1 MKWRMKLLAAY
12 VLATVSLLGL
22 FSVDAQEQKLGAGTA
37 PVTAT
42 PAPNPLP
49 GAKKSYPLPEPL
61 AEQIDKLVRNRN
73 AAERAFLNYVSD
85 PKIYSSEDD
94 VIRVAMFDRQQK
106 LFKQFGAALDEAGK
120 WVVAQR
126 KEFKCDNCEAQ
137 LVDGK
142 WLFKE
147 PDVATTAQGGAK

>member
-1 MKWRMKLLAAY
+1 MLALLVVGGAMY
-12 VLATVSLLGL
+12 
-22 FSVDAQEQKLGAGTA
+22 AQESAPKPAGITSGGAVSPT
-37 PVTAT
+37 PVTFAPTPTPVAATT
-42 PAPNPLP
+42 PAR
-49 GAKKSYPLPEPL
+49 KSYPLPEAL
-61 AEQIDKLVRNRN
+61 SNEIVKLVTERNRS
-73 AAERAFLNYVSD
+73 ERALLDYISD